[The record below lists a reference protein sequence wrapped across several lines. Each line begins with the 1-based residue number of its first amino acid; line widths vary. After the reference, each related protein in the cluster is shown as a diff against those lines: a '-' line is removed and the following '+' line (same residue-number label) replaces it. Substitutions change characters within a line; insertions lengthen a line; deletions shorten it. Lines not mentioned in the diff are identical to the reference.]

1 MKHINPTSV
10 ILPVLAVLLTC
21 MQSCVSQDLPEER
34 VNVQFTVQDAETKA
48 GPADKEN
55 AIGSLDI
62 FVIRKADDLVCAHE
76 RSSGSNVFVRIPKD
90 ITVRYIIYANLP
102 EASLDGVLTG
112 TGLDAAIA
120 KLSTVTSCGFPMR
133 YADEAVFSA
142 DVTKEVSLERL
153 MSKVSVKGI
162 TCQFMDTYLGNTPA
176 TLNAIWLINAAGSSR
191 WDATADSS
199 ASWYNARV
207 EDTSLESSVRPY
219 LRVDLSK
226 TVTSSATDDTEY
238 CLYAFPNTYSEA
250 SAPYGPTR
258 LVIDMTIAGTRYYYP
273 ITLPVMQP
281 NRNYIIR
288 KVTLRFTGS
297 TNPNEKVELVD
308 IDFLL
313 SILPWGSINKDVDID

>member
-34 VNVQFTVQDAETKA
+34 VNVQFTVLNPATKA
-48 GPADKEN
+48 GPVDQEN
-55 AIGSLDI
+55 AVNSLDI
-62 FVIRKADDLVCAHE
+62 FVIRKSDDLVCAHE
-76 RSSGSNVFVRIPKD
+76 RSSGPNVYVRIPKD
-90 ITVRYIIYANLP
+90 ITVRYIICANLP
-102 EASLDGVLTG
+102 EDSLKEVLTG
-112 TGLDAAIA
+112 AGLDAAIA
-120 KLSTVTSCGFPMR
+120 DLSTVTACGFPMR
-133 YADEAVFSA
+133 YADEAVFTTDA
-142 DVTKEVSLERL
+142 TKDVQLERL
-153 MSKVSVKGI
+153 MSKVSIKGI

-191 WDATADSS
+191 WDATADPS
-199 ASWYNARV
+199 ARWYNARV
-207 EDTSLESSVRPY
+207 EDTSLASSVRPY
-219 LRVDLSK
+219 LRVDLSR

-238 CLYAFPNTYSEA
+238 CLYAFPNTYTEST
-250 SAPYGPTR
+250 APYGSTR

-297 TNPNEKVELVD
+297 TDPNEKVELVD

-313 SILPWGSINKDVDID
+313 SILPWGSVDKDVVID